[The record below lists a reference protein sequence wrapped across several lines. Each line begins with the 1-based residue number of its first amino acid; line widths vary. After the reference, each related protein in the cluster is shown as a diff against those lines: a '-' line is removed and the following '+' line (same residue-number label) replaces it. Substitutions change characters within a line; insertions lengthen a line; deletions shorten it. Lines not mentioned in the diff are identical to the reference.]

1 MTKRLEGKVAI
12 VTGSGRGIGESIA
25 RILAGEGAA
34 VLVNDVEKEVAEAA
48 AEEVKKLNVNV
59 AVSAGI
65 PEGDVTNELSCKG
78 MVEKAKSELGG
89 LHILVNNAGTTKDK
103 VIHKMD
109 DQMWKLVLDVNL
121 KGLFL
126 MTKAVYPHFKKQRY
140 GKIVNLSS
148 MAGLGSNLGQAN
160 YATSKAAVIS
170 LTKSTAME
178 LAPYNVCV
186 NAIAPGIID
195 TRLTRAMPEEKWN
208 QITAAIP
215 MGIGA
220 PENVARVVLSLCS
233 EDFDY
238 VTGQLIVV
246 SGGLII

>member
-12 VTGSGRGIGESIA
+12 VTGSGRGIGKSIA

-48 AEEVKKLNVNV
+48 AEELKKLNVTV

-65 PEGDVTNELSCKG
+65 PEGDVTNELSCKR

-208 QITAAIP
+208 QITDAIP